1 MRCFM
6 SNERAWE
13 EKYQIRCLADVPQPA
28 AFLREHADMLGS
40 AGAALDIAM
49 GAGQNAVFLAQRGYG
64 VTGVD
69 RSRAAA
75 ALAQEHARD
84 KGVSIDAVAADM
96 LDWPFPEN
104 NFDVILNF
112 YFFEPALAPRIKAGL
127 KKGGLLFFETYTLDQ
142 QRFDGPHNPDF
153 LLKPNELLESFL
165 DMFVMFY
172 HERVEPNAAG
182 GYRAVASMIAKKV

>member
-1 MRCFM
+1 MNGHGKK
-6 SNERAWE
+6 SIS
-13 EKYQIRCLADVPQPA
+13 IRSLADVPQPA
-28 AFLREHADMLGS
+28 VFLQEHAAMLG
-40 AGAALDIAM
+40 AGGTALDIAM
-49 GAGQNAVFLAQRGYG
+49 GSGQNGVYLAQRGYG

-75 ALAQEHARD
+75 ALAQEYARD

-104 NFDVILNF
+104 HFDVILNF
-112 YFFEPALAPRIKAGL
+112 YFLERALAPRIKAGL

-165 DMFVMFY
+165 DMFVLFY
-172 HERVEPNAAG
+172 HERIEPNGKG
-182 GYRAVASMIAKKV
+182 GYRAVASMIAKKVLP

>member
-1 MRCFM
+1 M

-13 EKYQIRCLADVPQPA
+13 EKYQIRSLADVPRPA
-28 AFLREHADMLGS
+28 AFLQEHAAMLGT
-40 AGAALDIAM
+40 GGTALDIAL
-49 GAGQNAVFLAQRGYG
+49 GAGQNGVFLAQRGYA

-75 ALAQEHARD
+75 ELSRKYASS

-104 NFDVILNF
+104 HFEVILNF
-112 YFFEPALAPRIKAGL
+112 YFLEPALAPRIKAGL

-165 DMFVMFY
+165 DLFVVFY
-172 HERVEPNAAG
+172 HERIEPNG
-182 GYRAVASMIAKKV
+182 KGSYRAVASMIAKKA